1 MWIGINSLRIYVALT
16 AVILYNKVERTLGG
30 VSLYIK
36 ENRMSEK
43 IPNYN
48 YDADEVLN
56 DFKSKFAWPKRDEV
70 QAVVK
75 PGKMPLRLLLC
86 ALITAVVGG
95 IAYYMM
101 LPALNVHDTQLY
113 LFLILLVAVFAGSF
127 FLVCRANKKA
137 ERLEYVKK
145 KTLIPVVIVAVIAV
159 VMLVGFLVGATI
171 FRASDYSDLMT
182 VQNSDFDRD
191 FSDISYDEVPR
202 IDASRAKTLADQQ
215 LGSLSQYKSQYVV
228 ADATTQINYR
238 GVPCRVASLQYAD
251 VFKWVNNTKNG
262 LPAYILIDVV
272 SQKVTVV
279 NCVEQFGSG
288 IQYSPAEYFNEKLIR
303 HLRFQYPTKL
313 LDTPNFEIDE
323 SGHPY
328 WVTASLTKKIGLFG
342 GTDVQGAI
350 VTDAL
355 SGESKYYPIDTV
367 RKDKSLNW
375 IDVVYSDQLLIEQYN
390 YYGKLKKGFW
400 NSIIFQNDV
409 NVASSGNGY
418 IAMNDDVW
426 VYTGITSSKTDTS
439 NFGFILCNQRTKEV
453 RYYQNG
459 GAIETSAMESAQDA
473 VQNFGYAA
481 TFPILLDIEGQPSYF
496 MSLYGDSNTVKGYAL
511 VSLEDKTV
519 VGTGL
524 IDTNSDAKA
533 LNTAVE
539 NYINAMKDKGWIAKT
554 VNAADYVKDEAEIA
568 TAGGEQTGGAAE
580 PSAKPS
586 APTDSKTV
594 TGKITDIKSSV
605 NDGNTVYYLQVD
617 GVYYYIRVTDCMQ
630 VLLLQ
635 KGDTVEITPQGDA
648 KDGFAQAAAVKAK

>member
-1 MWIGINSLRIYVALT
+1 
-16 AVILYNKVERTLGG
+16 
-30 VSLYIK
+30 
-36 ENRMSEK
+36 MSER

-113 LFLILLVAVFAGSF
+113 LFLILLVVVFAGSF

-171 FRASDYSDLMT
+171 FRASAYSDLMT

-279 NCVEQFGSG
+279 NCVEKFGSG

-375 IDVVYSDQLLIEQYN
+375 I
-390 YYGKLKKGFW
+390 
-400 NSIIFQNDV
+400 IFQNDV

-418 IAMNDDVW
+418 IAMDDDVW

-586 APTDSKTV
+586 APTDSKTI

>member
-1 MWIGINSLRIYVALT
+1 
-16 AVILYNKVERTLGG
+16 
-30 VSLYIK
+30 
-36 ENRMSEK
+36 MSEK
-43 IPNYN
+43 MPNYN
-48 YDADEVLN
+48 YDADEVIN
-56 DFKSKFAWPKRDEV
+56 NFKEKFKWPGTDEV

-75 PGKMPLRLLLC
+75 PAKLPLKLLIS
-86 ALITAVVGG
+86 AIITLVIGAA
-95 IAYYMM
+95 AYYMM
-101 LPALNVHDTQLY
+101 LPALNIHDVQMY
-113 LFLILLVAVFAGSF
+113 VFIILLIVVFMLVFS
-127 FLVCRANKKA
+127 LVCKANKKI
-137 ERLEYVKK
+137 EQREYIKK
-145 KTLIPVVIVAVIAV
+145 KSLIPAIIIGVLVVL
-159 VMLVGFLVGATI
+159 MLVGYLIGATL
-171 FRASDYSDLMT
+171 FRASDYSELMT
-182 VQNSDFDRD
+182 VSSSEFDKD

-215 LGSLSQYKSQYVV
+215 LGSLSEYKSQYVV
-228 ADATTQINYR
+228 SETTTQINYK

-251 VFKWVNNTKNG
+251 IFKWINNTKNG

-288 IQYSPAEYFNEKLIR
+288 IKYSPAEFFNEKLIR

-313 LDTPNFEIDE
+313 MDTPNFEIDE

-328 WVTASLTKKIGLFG
+328 WVTAALDKTIGLFG

-350 VTDAL
+350 ITDAL
-355 SGESKYYPIDTV
+355 TGESQYYSIEDV
-367 RKDKSLNW
+367 RSNSELNW

-390 YYGKLKKGFW
+390 YYGKLKSGFW

-418 IAMNDDVW
+418 IAMDDDVW
-426 VYTGITSSKTDTS
+426 VYTGVTSSKADTS

-459 GAIETSAMESAQDA
+459 GAIESSAQQSAQDA
-473 VQNFGYAA
+473 VQNFGYYA
-481 TFPILLDIEGQPSYF
+481 TFPILLDIDGQPSYF

-524 IDTNSDAKA
+524 IDTNSDAQA

-539 NYINAMKDKGWIAKT
+539 NYIIAMKDKGMISED
-554 VNAADYVKDEAEIA
+554 VEVEDYVKDEEDIASASPSGAGQPADAE
-568 TAGGEQTGGAAE
+568 Q
-580 PSAKPS
+580 PSA
-586 APTDSKTV
+586 AGNTV
-594 TGKITDIKSSV
+594 TGEIKDIKTSV
-605 NDGNTVYYLQVD
+605 NDGNTVYYLKVNKT
-617 GVYYYIRVTDCMQ
+617 YYYIKVTDCME

-635 KGDTVEITPQGDA
+635 KGDSVEITT
-648 KDGFAQAAAVKAK
+648 DGKTGTFVAATEIKAK

>member
-1 MWIGINSLRIYVALT
+1 
-16 AVILYNKVERTLGG
+16 
-30 VSLYIK
+30 
-36 ENRMSEK
+36 MSER

-113 LFLILLVAVFAGSF
+113 LFLILLVVVFAGSF

-171 FRASDYSDLMT
+171 FRASAYSDLMT
-182 VQNSDFDRD
+182 VKNSDFDRD

-279 NCVEQFGSG
+279 NCVEKFGSG

-375 IDVVYSDQLLIEQYN
+375 ID
-390 YYGKLKKGFW
+390 
-400 NSIIFQNDV
+400 DV

-418 IAMNDDVW
+418 IAMDDDVW

-586 APTDSKTV
+586 APTDSKTI

>member
-1 MWIGINSLRIYVALT
+1 
-16 AVILYNKVERTLGG
+16 
-30 VSLYIK
+30 
-36 ENRMSEK
+36 MSEK

-113 LFLILLVAVFAGSF
+113 LFLILLVVVFAGSF

-145 KTLIPVVIVAVIAV
+145 KTLIPVIIVAVIAV

-171 FRASDYSDLMT
+171 FRASAYSDLMT

-367 RKDKSLNW
+367 RKDKGLNW

-418 IAMNDDVW
+418 IAMDDDVW

-568 TAGGEQTGGAAE
+568 TAGGEQTGGAAK

-586 APTDSKTV
+586 APTDSKTI

>member
-1 MWIGINSLRIYVALT
+1 
-16 AVILYNKVERTLGG
+16 
-30 VSLYIK
+30 
-36 ENRMSEK
+36 MSEK

-95 IAYYMM
+95 ITYYMM

-127 FLVCRANKKA
+127 YLVCRANKKA

-355 SGESKYYPIDTV
+355 SGKSKYYPIDTV

-418 IAMNDDVW
+418 IALDDDVW

-554 VNAADYVKDEAEIA
+554 VDAADYVKDEAEIA

-586 APTDSKTV
+586 APTDSKTI
-594 TGKITDIKSSV
+594 TGKITYIKSSV

>member
-1 MWIGINSLRIYVALT
+1 
-16 AVILYNKVERTLGG
+16 
-30 VSLYIK
+30 
-36 ENRMSEK
+36 MSEK

-113 LFLILLVAVFAGSF
+113 LFLILLVVVFAGSF

-145 KTLIPVVIVAVIAV
+145 KTLIPVVIVA
-159 VMLVGFLVGATI
+159 GFLVGATI
-171 FRASDYSDLMT
+171 FRASAYSDLMT

-418 IAMNDDVW
+418 IAMDDDVW

-519 VGTGL
+519 VGAGL

-568 TAGGEQTGGAAE
+568 TAGGEQTGGAAK

-586 APTDSKTV
+586 APTDSKTI

>member
-1 MWIGINSLRIYVALT
+1 
-16 AVILYNKVERTLGG
+16 
-30 VSLYIK
+30 
-36 ENRMSEK
+36 MSER

-113 LFLILLVAVFAGSF
+113 LFLILLVVVFAGSF

-171 FRASDYSDLMT
+171 FRASAYSDLMT

-279 NCVEQFGSG
+279 NCVEKFGSG

-418 IAMNDDVW
+418 IAMDDDVW

-568 TAGGEQTGGAAE
+568 TAGGEQTGGAAK

-586 APTDSKTV
+586 APTDSKTI

-648 KDGFAQAAAVKAK
+648 KDGFARAAAVKAK